1 MKDETSPI
9 SIRLS
14 PEEAHELKE
23 IGGGKSVAAGVKE
36 LLRMFKSKEISED
49 NGGIDELKALE
60 VEIKG
65 LKDSPFGFDKKEI
78 AMLERELDKA
88 KEKYKVIKSK
98 SIKDRILGLVKSVS

>member
-1 MKDETSPI
+1 MKDESSPV

-36 LLRMFKSKEISED
+36 LLRMYKTKEIIDDS
-49 NGGIDELKALE
+49 GGIDELKALE
-60 VEIKG
+60 TEIKG

-78 AMLERELDKA
+78 GMLERELDKA
-88 KEKYKVIKSK
+88 KDKYKKLKSESLK
-98 SIKDRILGLVKSVS
+98 ERILSLINSAG